1 MEEFSANCGFILTCN
16 YRNRIIDPLHSRC
29 AVIEVGIPS
38 KEKPQIAAEL
48 FKRVKNILQENNVE
62 YDEKVVAEVI
72 KKHFPDFRRVLNQLQ
87 RYSVSGRIDSGLLAA
102 VSDVSIVQLVEYLKD
117 KNFTKMRSWVGE
129 NLDND
134 PQAIFRKLYD
144 SSNKH
149 VKDEFIPKLVM
160 ILADYQYKAA
170 FVADP
175 EVNLVA
181 CLTEIMI
188 DVEFE

>member
-1 MEEFSANCGFILTCN
+1 
-16 YRNRIIDPLHSRC
+16 
-29 AVIEVGIPS
+29 
-38 KEKPQIAAEL
+38 
-48 FKRVKNILQENNVE
+48 
-62 YDEKVVAEVI
+62 
-72 KKHFPDFRRVLNQLQ
+72 
-87 RYSVSGRIDSGLLAA
+87 
-102 VSDVSIVQLVEYLKD
+102 
-117 KNFTKMRSWVGE
+117 MRSWVGE

-144 SSNKH
+144 TSNKY
-149 VKDEFIPKLVM
+149 VKHENIPKLIM

-188 DVEFE
+188 DVEFI